1 MSGADFPTLS
11 FDSVDKWEEYLAKN
25 HETIS
30 GVWLK
35 FFKKNSG
42 VKTISYAQALD
53 VALCYGWIDSQLKP
67 FDDKAY
73 LQKFSPRRTKS
84 MWSKRNREHIARLI
98 KEKRMQPSGMKQVID
113 AKKDGRWDN
122 AYGSPSEMK
131 IPADF
136 LKELAKNPKAEI
148 FFKTLNKSNTY
159 AVAWRLHNAKKPET
173 RQRRIKKFIEMFSKD
188 EKLY

>member
-1 MSGADFPTLS
+1 MKTNEIPIIA
-11 FDSVDKWEEYLAKN
+11 FDTIQKWENWLSKN
-25 HETIS
+25 HEQQTAI
-30 GVWLK
+30 WFK